1 MLSVTCLT
9 PRTCASPFLFYVKG
23 IQANSSYRGNI
34 MRPYSNELT
43 QNHSTRIFNLNSS
56 VDILTFNIPV

>member
-9 PRTCASPFLFYVKG
+9 PRTCASPFLCLHQG
-23 IQANSSYRGNI
+23 NSSYRGNI
-34 MRPYSNELT
+34 MRPYYNELT
-43 QNHSTRIFNLNSS
+43 QNHSTGIFNLNSS